1 MPNEKVFLDYI
12 LEQLEPIGDVRY
24 RKMFGGAT
32 LYCDQKVVGLICDNQ
47 LFIKPT
53 EAGKSFIGKV
63 TEAPAYKGAKNSYLI
78 DDIDNSEWLCELV
91 LKTASELPK
100 HKKKFK

>member
-24 RKMFGGAT
+24 QKMFGGAT
-32 LYCDQKVVGLICDNQ
+32 LYCDQKVFGLICDNQ

-63 TEAPAYKGAKNSYLI
+63 TEAPAYQGAKNSYLI
-78 DDIDNSEWLCELV
+78 DDIDNSDWLCELV

-100 HKKKFK
+100 PRKK